1 MYFEYEQCYITFYVL
16 FIALPTMIQFRYIKS
31 RRPQIFTQQIISKA
45 INLTMIFAWSTVF
58 FKDNIFNKF
67 SISFKIG
74 EAANSYDK
82 RWCVRTMCTWSKTVL
97 RDTCSFIHI
106 SYCCSVST
114 RVDSTSILTGCLG
127 SCGLNVEEA
136 GNL

>member
-58 FKDNIFNKF
+58 FLKIT
-67 SISFKIG
+67 SLTSFLLVLKLFRALTPTTKG
-74 EAANSYDK
+74 DVYG
-82 RWCVRTMCTWSKTVL
+82 RCVLEVTLYWG
-97 RDTCSFIHI
+97 
-106 SYCCSVST
+106 T
-114 RVDSTSILTGCLG
+114 RVHLYTFHIAVLSARALIVRQFWQVAL
-127 SCGLNVEEA
+127 VRVA
-136 GNL
+136 

>member
-58 FKDNIFNKF
+58 LKIT
-67 SISFKIG
+67 SLTSFLLVLKLFRALTPTTKG
-74 EAANSYDK
+74 GVYG
-82 RWCVRTMCTWSKTVL
+82 RCVLEVKLYWG
-97 RDTCSFIHI
+97 
-106 SYCCSVST
+106 T
-114 RVDSTSILTGCLG
+114 RVHLYTFHIAVLSARALIVRQFWQVAL
-127 SCGLNVEEA
+127 VRVA
-136 GNL
+136 